1 MGERS
6 SGAAGSA
13 AILRQIIPSRI
24 WRTASYHWGKGLHP
38 LHSCT
43 GQAKICESLPSA
55 RPAFSVG
62 HFDPLVLLRV
72 KSSAGWQRLISNRPW
87 SVTDGIRLSS
97 WQPDFYDSV
106 SCRVTDR
113 TGVIK
118 MRTPVASLRTKSSYH
133 FDNLILIRLKSSYG
147 KRNLISAAQ
156 PKFPFWGFGNKK
168 FKRYGILV
176 LPKMGSTTLLYKS
189 KRGWGT
195 WQSLSSSSKRSM
207 KSGKWQKLSVARV
220 SLRFALA
227 VVFLPTGIA
236 AISGICPNW

>member
-1 MGERS
+1 M
-6 SGAAGSA
+6 
-13 AILRQIIPSRI
+13 
-24 WRTASYHWGKGLHP
+24 
-38 LHSCT
+38 
-43 GQAKICESLPSA
+43 SLPGTW
-55 RPAFSVG
+55 FY
-62 HFDPLVLLRV
+62 
-72 KSSAGWQRLISNRPW
+72 SSPW
-87 SVTDGIRLSS
+87 SVTNGIRLSF

-156 PKFPFWGFGNKK
+156 HKFPFWGFGNKK

-176 LPKMGSTTLLYKS
+176 LSKMGSTTSLYKS

-195 WQSLSSSSKRSM
+195 WQSLSSSSKRS
-207 KSGKWQKLSVARV
+207 VNC
-220 SLRFALA
+220 RFTLA

-236 AISGICPNW
+236 AISGICPNR

>member
-1 MGERS
+1 MCIRDRTRTSALLLRANCPER
-6 SGAAGSA
+6 
-13 AILRQIIPSRI
+13 
-24 WRTASYHWGKGLHP
+24 T
-38 LHSCT
+38 
-43 GQAKICESLPSA
+43 A

-62 HFDPLVLLRV
+62 QNDQLIPLRSESGCHLGNLIFNDFETLQVESSAHFDH
-72 KSSAGWQRLISNRPW
+72 LIFTEW
-87 SVTDGIRLSS
+87 A
-97 WQPDFYDSV
+97 W
-106 SCRVTDR
+106 RVTDK
-113 TGVIK
+113 TEVLK
-118 MRTPVASLRTKSSYH
+118 MITPVASLQMKSSYH